1 VQGQLR
7 QLDVSSSN
15 VFWGVDSED
24 LIYFGD
30 GTTRQLVSGRLTHVS
45 IGGSG
50 IWGVNV
56 HNQTFFRR
64 GVTESIPQGTDWLF
78 IDGETISTQ
87 Y

>member
-1 VQGQLR
+1 MQGQLR

-15 VFWGVDSED
+15 VFWAVDSED
-24 LIYFGD
+24 FIYIGD

-45 IGGSG
+45 TGGSG

-56 HNQTFFRR
+56 HNHTYCRR

-78 IDGETISTQ
+78 TDGGTISA
-87 Y
+87 